1 MTSTRSRKMTRKS
14 QSTPKQIVAHLD
26 TIVVGQT
33 DAKKRLAVG
42 VTNHYKRIREMD
54 HDSGGADDLADVKI
68 EKSNILL
75 LGPTG
80 CGKTFLLKS
89 LAEKLDV
96 PFAISDA
103 TTLTE
108 AGYVGEDVENI
119 LLRLLNAADGD
130 VEAAERGIVY
140 IDEIDKI
147 RKSSGNVSITRD
159 VSGEGVQQSLLKMV
173 EGTVCHVPEQ
183 GGRKHPEAATIEID
197 TTNILF
203 VCGGAF
209 VGLNEKRAD
218 EQVTPH
224 DLVQFGMIPEFI
236 GRFPVIVKLEELGIE
251 DLMAILTEPR
261 DALLKQYRKL
271 CRIDN
276 VDLDIT
282 DDAVAEIAKRAM
294 KLKTGARG
302 LRSVVESF
310 MTDFLYESSD
320 MEPGRYRINASVVR
334 GTAKPSKV
342 AATTKG
348 RGLKVKA

>member
-14 QSTPKQIVAHLD
+14 QSTPKEIVTHLD
-26 TIVVGQT
+26 SIVVGQAN
-33 DAKKRLAVG
+33 AKKRLAVG

-54 HDSGGADDLADVKI
+54 APSSRSNDDLADVKI
-68 EKSNILL
+68 EKSNMLL

-108 AGYVGEDVENI
+108 AGYIGEDVESI

-130 VEAAERGIVY
+130 VEWAERGIVY

-159 VSGEGVQQSLLKMV
+159 VSGECVQQSLLKMV
-173 EGTVCHVPEQ
+173 EGKVCNVPEQ
-183 GGRKHPEAATIEID
+183 GGRKHPEAATIAID

-209 VGLNEKRAD
+209 VGLNEKPAD
-218 EQVTPH
+218 VTPH
-224 DLVQFGMIPEFI
+224 DLVQYGMIPEFI
-236 GRFPVIVKLEELGIE
+236 GRFPVIVKLEELGVK

-276 VDLDIT
+276 VDLEFT
-282 DDAVAEIAKRAM
+282 DDAIAEIAKRALQ
-294 KLKTGARG
+294 LKTGARG
-302 LRSVVESF
+302 LRSIVESF
-310 MTDFLYESSD
+310 MADFLYESSD
-320 MEPGRYRINASVVR
+320 MEPGHYRINASVVR

-342 AATTKG
+342 ATIDV
-348 RGLKVKA
+348 RRSKVKAR